1 MKKDTHIINRHFDT
15 FEEMEQSAKNWSF
28 KNIYKLLP
36 HADTGSNHIIF
47 LPDMQLTY
55 SENNGGILFDVKP
68 PKGMMTVAVI
78 ETCKGKACFEETKL
92 QEKMVVFADDKKA
105 RTLITNNKFKVAI
118 FSFSKQAYKSLSK
131 KLIDHTGD
139 AIKDHDDHFITILND
154 ALHTAINTP
163 ETLNDISYQTGLQE
177 RLIRTLEK
185 MLETQTP
192 KRPKLT
198 RGERIAIEIRD
209 RVYKKLNA
217 KISIRSLAE
226 EFEVSEQTLQN
237 AFKSL
242 FGFTPNIF
250 IRHIK
255 LNHVC
260 KALQKADASED
271 TIIRISK
278 KWGFTHMGH
287 FSRYFTRLFGENPSV
302 VLGRTCSSKKEH

>member
-55 SENNGGILFDVKP
+55 SENDGGVLFDVKP
-68 PKGMMTVAVI
+68 PQGMMTVAVI
-78 ETCKGKACFEETKL
+78 ETCEGKACFEETKL
-92 QEKMVVFADDKKA
+92 KEGMVVFSDDKKA
-105 RTLITNNKFKVAI
+105 RTLITNDKFKVAL
-118 FSFSKQAYKSLSK
+118 FSFSKKTYKELAK
-131 KLIDHTGD
+131 KLADHTGD
-139 AIKDHDDHFITILND
+139 VIIDTDDRLVDILRD
-154 ALHTAINTP
+154 ALNTFTNTP
-163 ETLNDISYQTGLQE
+163 SAIEDTAYQTQLQEKLITQLETLLQA
-177 RLIRTLEK
+177 
-185 MLETQTP
+185 QTP

-198 RGERIAIEIRD
+198 RGERIAIEIRN
-209 RVYKKLNA
+209 RVYKKMNA
-217 KISIRSLAE
+217 KISISSLAE
-226 EFEVSEQTLQN
+226 EFHVSEQTLQN

-287 FSRYFTRLFGENPSV
+287 FSRYFTQLFGENPSV
-302 VLGRTCSSKKEH
+302 TLGRTCSVRKEH